1 MDVEVKP
8 TELISVKSIKDSDY
22 ILISYLRF
30 SYKVLASDFFNYV
43 KNYISNSSGKPK
55 LTFSKPKLGSLDK
68 TLNTSNFIEIKCE
81 SSLPVKYKWYFNGVL
96 VQENF
101 TGIYNIESLSTD
113 HFGNYFVIA
122 ENENGY
128 SVSEVLEFN

>member
-55 LTFSKPKLGSLDK
+55 LTFEIPRTVFVPGKCSF
-68 TLNTSNFIEIKCE
+68 SNRTPSI
-81 SSLPVKYKWYFNGVL
+81 V
-96 VQENF
+96 
-101 TGIYNIESLSTD
+101 STAD
-113 HFGNYFVIA
+113 PI
-122 ENENGY
+122 
-128 SVSEVLEFN
+128 